1 MKGRLEEAQEVYNS
15 SSVMLCSE
23 LSQYMRDG
31 ISVTVGGYQASVNR
45 RLTDMLLREGP
56 CTYMR
61 SYSFDEMGRV
71 TGVEFQCVRLSE

>member
-1 MKGRLEEAQEVYNS
+1 MKGRLEEAQELYNS

-61 SYSFDEMGRV
+61 SYSFEEMGKV

>member
-1 MKGRLEEAQEVYNS
+1 MKGRLEKAQEVYNS

-61 SYSFDEMGRV
+61 SYSFDEMGKV

>member
-1 MKGRLEEAQEVYNS
+1 MKGRLEEAQELYNS

-61 SYSFDEMGRV
+61 SYSFDEMGKV

>member
-56 CTYMR
+56 V
-61 SYSFDEMGRV
+61 SYTHLTLPTILRV
-71 TGVEFQCVRLSE
+71 

>member
-23 LSQYMRDG
+23 LSQYRRDG

-61 SYSFDEMGRV
+61 SYSFDEMGKV

>member
-1 MKGRLEEAQEVYNS
+1 MKGRLEEAQELYNS

-23 LSQYMRDG
+23 LSLYMRDG
-31 ISVTVGGYQASVNR
+31 ISVTEGGYQASVNR

-61 SYSFDEMGRV
+61 SYSFDEMGKV